1 MGGPAMNSPDTRRS
15 ICRNRVFTPSA
26 LVLLLV
32 SFSTSFAAAQKRTQN
47 PLAPHTLNKKGT
59 APEKA
64 TPGTHELTATDLE
77 AFLDGLIPLQIE
89 RDDIAGAVVAVVKD
103 GNVLFE
109 KGYGYADVARKIPVS
124 PQTTLFR
131 PGSISKLFTW
141 TSVMQL
147 VEEGKLDLD
156 RDVNDYIDF
165 KIPPA
170 YGRPITV
177 RDVMTHT
184 PGFEESIK
192 GLFVPTSKEM
202 QPLGKYLATHLPQ
215 RVYPPGTTPAYS
227 NYGAALAG
235 YIVQRVSGQ
244 PFEEY
249 VQQHVFQPLQMVH
262 STFAQPLPPNL
273 KPLMSQGYQLGSQP
287 PKDFEMVQAFPAG
300 SLSSSADD
308 LAHFMIAHLQD
319 GRYGDAGI
327 LQPQAAQLMHARAFV
342 NVPGMNAM
350 ALGFYEESRNGHRI
364 IGHGG
369 DTNWFHSNLHLMLDA
384 DVGFFVS
391 YNSAGRQ
398 EGEPRTELWEKFLDR
413 YFPYQPPA
421 VATPASAA
429 KDARAVAGTYITS
442 RRDQTNVFSVSG
454 LFDEMN
460 ISAKPDG
467 TLSVDQLTAFNGQPK
482 KWQESAP
489 LQYREVD
496 GQDRLAFK
504 KDASGQLRLITDF
517 PAIIYLR
524 AHWYENKLVNE
535 IILGVCASIFLL
547 TLVFWPV
554 AAAVRRHYAKP
565 LMLSSGQRRLR
576 LAVRVVCALDLAF
589 IIGWGSII
597 LGLDDVAALN
607 RQLDPWMRLLQIVGW
622 LGIAGLVVTLDNL
635 VRAWE
640 TRRWWWARW
649 WDTAVALASIAFVWF
664 LFNWHLLH
672 WRLMY

>member
-1 MGGPAMNSPDTRRS
+1 MNSPDTRRS

-319 GRYGDAGI
+319 GRYGDARI
-327 LQPQAAQLMHARAFV
+327 LQPQTAQLMHARAFV

-398 EGEPRTELWEKFLDR
+398 EG
-413 YFPYQPPA
+413 
-421 VATPASAA
+421 
-429 KDARAVAGTYITS
+429 
-442 RRDQTNVFSVSG
+442 
-454 LFDEMN
+454 
-460 ISAKPDG
+460 
-467 TLSVDQLTAFNGQPK
+467 
-482 KWQESAP
+482 
-489 LQYREVD
+489 
-496 GQDRLAFK
+496 
-504 KDASGQLRLITDF
+504 
-517 PAIIYLR
+517 
-524 AHWYENKLVNE
+524 
-535 IILGVCASIFLL
+535 
-547 TLVFWPV
+547 
-554 AAAVRRHYAKP
+554 
-565 LMLSSGQRRLR
+565 
-576 LAVRVVCALDLAF
+576 
-589 IIGWGSII
+589 
-597 LGLDDVAALN
+597 
-607 RQLDPWMRLLQIVGW
+607 
-622 LGIAGLVVTLDNL
+622 
-635 VRAWE
+635 
-640 TRRWWWARW
+640 
-649 WDTAVALASIAFVWF
+649 
-664 LFNWHLLH
+664 
-672 WRLMY
+672 